1 MNRPWTLGGAFG
13 ACLVVVLVAMGWI
26 TGLALQLERSEQ
38 ATRREAERE
47 ERVRLALWRMES
59 ALAPL
64 LAEESGRPYF
74 AYSPFYAPERAYTR
88 MFSEV
93 RAGEILVPSPLLSAT
108 PPHVLLHFQIDPD
121 GRVTSPQVPEGNM
134 RDLAEAGYVT
144 RERIAAAEARLS
156 ALKTMLDTPALR
168 QHLPDATSQPYARV
182 RADAVVAG
190 GAPQNVDPAGPQSPA
205 QQQQLRNVVE
215 QNARFQQQLTNLTN
229 FHNETPDEAPA
240 EPPVAADVSGGV
252 LKAFWQGD
260 TLLLARRI
268 SVRGSEYI
276 QGCWLDGPEIWRWLR
291 REAKDLLP
299 KLELLPTE
307 PDASD
312 PRQLAA
318 LPVRLIPGELP
329 ASSEAGVSA
338 LRVTLLVAW
347 ACVLLAATA
356 VAVLLSGTVSL
367 SERRAAFVSAVTHE
381 MRTPLTTFRLYTD
394 MLLKDM
400 VPSEEKRRRYLTT
413 LRTEAHRLGHLVE
426 NVLAYARLEQS
437 RDRRPLETVSLQELV
452 ARAQDRLVARAEQ
465 AGMELIVEA
474 DASAAAQR
482 VRVDASAVE
491 QILFN
496 LVDNACKY
504 AAAATERRI
513 HVQIDCRAGQAAIDV
528 RDHGPGISK
537 HDARR
542 LFRPFSKSAHDAANS
557 SPGVGLGLALSRRL
571 ARSMGGDLRLNEGY
585 AGGASFVLT
594 FPVP

>member
-26 TGLALQLERSEQ
+26 TGIALQLEQSEQ
-38 ATRREAERE
+38 ATRRQAELE

-64 LAEESGRPYF
+64 IAEESGRPYF
-74 AYSPFYAPERAYTR
+74 AYSPFYAPERAYTS

-93 RAGEILVPSPLLSAT
+93 RAGEILVPSPLLGAT
-108 PPHVLLHFQIDPD
+108 PPHVLLHFQVDPD
-121 GRVTSPQVPEGNM
+121 GQITSPQVPEGNM

-144 RERIAAAEARLS
+144 RERITAAEARLS
-156 ALKTMLDTPALR
+156 TLKTMLDAPALR
-168 QHLPDATSQPYARV
+168 QRLPGPTSQPDAWTGS
-182 RADAVVAG
+182 DAVVAG
-190 GAPQNVDPAGPQSPA
+190 EPPQNVEPAGLQSPA

-215 QNARFQQQLTNLTN
+215 QNARFQQQTGNLLN
-229 FHNETPDEAPA
+229 GVPA
-240 EPPVAADVSGGV
+240 ELLSAADVSGGV
-252 LKAFWQGD
+252 LKAFWHRNYLQGD
-260 TLLLARRI
+260 ALLLARRI

-276 QGCWLDGPEIWRWLR
+276 QGCWLDGPEIWKWLR

-299 KLELLPTE
+299 ELDLRPWE
-307 PDASD
+307 LNASD

-318 LPVRLIPGELP
+318 LPLYLIPGDLP

-338 LRVTLLVAW
+338 LRVTLVVAW
-347 ACVLLAATA
+347 ACVLLAAMA
-356 VAVLLSGTVSL
+356 VAVLLTGTVSL

-452 ARAQDRLVARAEQ
+452 ARAQDRLAARADQ
-465 AGMELIVEA
+465 AGMELTVEA
-474 DASAAAQR
+474 DASAAAHR
-482 VRVDASAVE
+482 VRVDVSAVE

-504 AAAATERRI
+504 AGTASERRI

-537 HDARR
+537 KDARR

-571 ARSMGGDLRLNEGY
+571 ARSMGGDLRLNERY
-585 AGGASFVLT
+585 AGGAGFVLT
-594 FPVP
+594 LPVP